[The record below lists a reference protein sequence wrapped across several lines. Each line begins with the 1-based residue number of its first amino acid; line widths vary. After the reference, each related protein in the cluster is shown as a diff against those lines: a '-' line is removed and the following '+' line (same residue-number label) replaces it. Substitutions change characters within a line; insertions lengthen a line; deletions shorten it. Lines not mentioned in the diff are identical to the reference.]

1 MNQKT
6 QASGTPTLNPREL
19 IAFAFVEET
28 YARTGDLVA
37 GLLPLFAPVL
47 AKKPN
52 HRFDPTEF
60 ADDVQRT
67 YDIPM
72 SPLVA
77 AGLVEKLAEAGLL
90 ELNEGEPHTYRIAAI
105 PTEATL
111 FDEKDAED
119 LLVEFA
125 VFANNSLDKIGLKQ
139 DSNALDVAFLQRL
152 TSTQFLNFTEKKEK
166 NYYHGKTITLNKVED
181 DEQDVVQIEKALD
194 VLSAEFALSKLEAGG
209 STADLLTRLMT
220 GALIAEVVLTLQ
232 APSST
237 DALGKV
243 KAVFDGPLILDYLDL
258 STPELL
264 DYAKDLF
271 ALVEKATI
279 QKVVFKHTIEE
290 MKGTLRGP
298 LEAMQ
303 RGDQPFGPLGNR
315 IRVNLSHAAYARET
329 LAGLDKRVE
338 ELGFEIIDADGLA
351 TEDRMKYCDTAMEES
366 LRNNIGP
373 LMENLER
380 RIRDAHS
387 IATVLRMRESN
398 QHAKSI
404 ADSRWVLVTRNDG
417 IAVKSQWLLVMK
429 RLIGRDDAPP
439 AITDRRLAGYLW
451 FAVGGNLGA
460 LSRKKLIANCSF
472 VMSPRTDVVSKVRQY
487 LNDLDPEKA
496 NLFMILMRDQRA
508 QRCLVHSTLGF
519 PSAITPDNVE
529 EYLEEVRL
537 STAAEV
543 RAEAERR
550 EAVLKQEHDEDLAT
564 LVKVHQEETLD
575 RESALLALKTS
586 LEEQKAAASKEI
598 EQKAREASKLSQ
610 HLQNIQADVD
620 KDIDTRIQRASTS
633 ARHATLY
640 LKITLI
646 IVYLILVGCAYWF
659 TPGSRIY
666 ILGTTLI
673 VALLGFW
680 VIPQITYEKLASP
693 LWIRRFQAR
702 CSELGVTEHIRLYE
716 VDVENMSVIRKK

>member
-1 MNQKT
+1 MNQPTETSNT
-6 QASGTPTLNPREL
+6 QTLNPREL
-19 IAFAFVEET
+19 IAFAFVKES
-28 YARTGDLVA
+28 YAKTGDLVT

-52 HRFDPTEF
+52 HRFDPIEF
-60 ADDVQRT
+60 AGDVQRT

-77 AGLVEKLAEAGLL
+77 AGLVEKLAEAKLL
-90 ELNEGEPHTYRIAAI
+90 ELNESEPHTYRIAAI
-105 PTEATL
+105 SADTSL
-111 FDEKDAED
+111 FDEKGADD
-119 LLVEFA
+119 LLAEFA
-125 VFANNSLDKIGLKQ
+125 VFANTSLEKIGLKQ
-139 DSNALDVAFLQRL
+139 DSSALDVAFLQRL
-152 TSTQFLNFTEKKEK
+152 TSTQFLNFTENKEK
-166 NYYHGKTITLNKVED
+166 NYYHGKTITLKKVED

-194 VLSAEFALSKLEAGG
+194 VLSAEFALTKLEVGG
-209 STADLLTRLMT
+209 PSADLLTRLMT

-232 APSST
+232 TPSST

-271 ALVEKATI
+271 SLVEKATI

-298 LEAMQ
+298 LEAIQ
-303 RGDQPFGPLGNR
+303 RGEQPFGPLGNR
-315 IRVNLSHAAYARET
+315 IRVDLSHAAYVRES
-329 LAGLDKRVE
+329 LAGLEQRVE
-338 ELGFEIIDADGLA
+338 ELGFEIVDADSLA
-351 TEDRMKYCDTAMEES
+351 TEDRMKYCDAAIEES

-387 IATVLRMRESN
+387 IATVLRMREDH

-404 ADSRWVLVTRNDG
+404 TDSQWILVTRNDG
-417 IAVKSQWLLVMK
+417 VAVKSQWLLVTK
-429 RLIGRDDAPP
+429 KLIGRDDVPP

-451 FAVGGNLGA
+451 FAVGGNLGV

-472 VMSPRTDVVSKVRQY
+472 VMSPRTNVVSKVRQY

-496 NLFMILMRDQRA
+496 SLFMILMRDQRA

-519 PSAITPDNVE
+519 PSAISPDNVE

-543 RAEAERR
+543 RASAERR
-550 EAVLKQEHDEDLAT
+550 EAELKHKHEEGLIR
-564 LVKVHQEETLD
+564 LVKTHQEETHA
-575 RESALLALKTS
+575 RESAILALKIS
-586 LEEQKAAASKEI
+586 LTEQKEAAERERQLKD
-598 EQKAREASKLSQ
+598 REASTLSQ
-610 HLQNIQADVD
+610 QLKQFQATIET
-620 KDIDTRIQRASTS
+620 DIDTRIQRASSS
-633 ARHATLY
+633 AKRTIIF
-640 LKITLI
+640 LKLI
-646 IVYLILVGCAYWF
+646 LIVVYLALVGCAYWF

-666 ILGTTLI
+666 SLGTTLI
-673 VALLGFW
+673 VAMLGFW
-680 VIPQITYEKLASP
+680 IIPQITYEKLARP
-693 LWIRRFQAR
+693 LWNRRFRSR
-702 CSELGVTEHIRLYE
+702 CSELGVLEHIHLYE
-716 VDVENMSVIRKK
+716 INDVDMRVKRK